1 MVEQGSR
8 GTASGVQLVFE
19 FGDTAVG
26 GGMQAALDQVAA
38 ASKQGVVTFSILAR
52 ETEVWD
58 PAKRDALLN
67 HHFSP
72 WQPRRANGLP
82 HRNVAAR
89 QGRYV
94 DQPCRLRPA
103 TPRIRQGGGLTIP
116 REPRS
121 LYFTTFL
128 INLRIFR

>member
-1 MVEQGSR
+1 MAEQGVR
-8 GTASGVQLVFE
+8 GAASGVQLVFE

-67 HHFSP
+67 QRLSAIISALGNRGVP
-72 WQPRRANGLP
+72 TASLIVTWRPDKADTSINRAGSGLQLLAS
-82 HRNVAAR
+82 VKA
-89 QGRYV
+89 
-94 DQPCRLRPA
+94 
-103 TPRIRQGGGLTIP
+103 GG
-116 REPRS
+116 
-121 LYFTTFL
+121 
-128 INLRIFR
+128 